1 MSDKEKEIIRKM
13 AETIPNLHS
22 NEQNYIL
29 GVAEGLAMA
38 KELEKGKADSEQ
50 PVQ

>member
-1 MSDKEKEIIRKM
+1 MNIITDL
-13 AETIPNLHS
+13 EDHNCDD
-22 NEQNYIL
+22 
-29 GVAEGLAMA
+29 MA